1 MPEAEPLPQDVPQDQ
16 LAPDSVPP
24 TATEPLPQEPA
35 ALEPQPAPAP
45 AVSPETAPAPS
56 AAPATQI
63 PGEHRWGRYS
73 HQEVVAKAIAVRR
86 SRVEKALDR
95 IMTYVGKKGSISND
109 EVEKLDK
116 VVDSTAALYL
126 KQLVQRGPL
135 RKTGVNRTTR
145 YEKTD

>member
-1 MPEAEPLPQDVPQDQ
+1 MPEAEPLPQDVPQDP
-16 LAPDSVPP
+16 LAPESVPP
-24 TATEPLPQEPA
+24 MATEPLPQEPA
-35 ALEPQPAPAP
+35 APEPQPAPAP
-45 AVSPETAPAPS
+45 AVSPETAPTPS
-56 AAPATQI
+56 AAPAAQI

-86 SRVEKALDR
+86 SRVETALDR

-126 KQLVQRGPL
+126 KQLVQRGLL